1 MTNITGNWSRC
12 RNRHGIK
19 SSCRTRR
26 SCWNIVAFSKPSVQ
40 ILLVLL
46 HRVTLSDRS
55 FFGLVTAFWLKKRG
69 GGVKAL
75 ACVGFRRSRG
85 TAGKMPA
92 VNSVHRDGNGKQ
104 YLNVMKAM
112 WDLVDKHFDPVTVL
126 TPDGHRLVQT
136 YSLKAAH
143 HELPYVMHFLSM
155 LCSLVNGAKIIVRT
169 MGWCDKIHNIEPV
182 RTKIIVRT
190 MDWCDKIQQY

>member
-1 MTNITGNWSRC
+1 M
-12 RNRHGIK
+12 
-19 SSCRTRR
+19 
-26 SCWNIVAFSKPSVQ
+26 Q

-46 HRVTLSDRS
+46 QRMTLSDRT
-55 FFGLVTAFWLKKRG
+55 FFVLVVAFWFKKRG

-75 ACVGFRRSRG
+75 ACVGFPRSRG

-92 VNSVHRDGNGKQ
+92 VNSIHRDGNGKQ

-112 WDLVDKHFDPVTVL
+112 WDLVDEHFDPVKVL

-143 HELPYVMHFLSM
+143 HELPYMSCTFW
-155 LCSLVNGAKIIVRT
+155 LCSARWSTARRPIGSPTARAH
-169 MGWCDKIHNIEPV
+169 CF
-182 RTKIIVRT
+182 
-190 MDWCDKIQQY
+190 